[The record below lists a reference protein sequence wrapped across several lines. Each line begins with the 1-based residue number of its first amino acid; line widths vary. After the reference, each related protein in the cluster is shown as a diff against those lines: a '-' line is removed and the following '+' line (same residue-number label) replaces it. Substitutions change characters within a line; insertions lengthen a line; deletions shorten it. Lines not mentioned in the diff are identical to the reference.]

1 MTSVLVI
8 PMLLGAPALLIAA
21 CLKWT
26 VLQRA
31 GLVLLAFGSGIL
43 CSMVL
48 RSFNSDMLASIQA
61 TQTQITELSI
71 ALALPMLV
79 FSVDIRAAFSLAG
92 RTLWS
97 MFLAVLCVS
106 ALSVVL
112 ALLFA
117 DDISHMWQV
126 AGMAVGAYTGGG
138 PNMAAIK
145 AAIEGD
151 QAVFVTM
158 TTYDILLSAMY
169 LLFVL
174 ALAKPVFRHVLPA
187 FTRHSESQSGDQH
200 FAHMAD
206 ESAAAYRR
214 VLQTGFRKDT
224 FKSLFLAVLV
234 VAVSV
239 VLSQLLPAGMQSAGT
254 IVLIT
259 TLGLAC
265 SLSASVRRWAT
276 SFHLGMYLVL
286 VFCFTMG
293 SLTDVGI
300 FSRLDVALFS
310 YIGCLLIGSL
320 LLHALLCRLFRIDVD
335 TFLMASAAAIMSV
348 PFVPVVAGALRNPG
362 LIVPG
367 FAAAI
372 LGYVAGNYLGIGV
385 AFLTRWLLAA

>member
-1 MTSVLVI
+1 MRKHLRYTYIVVSIVALVVAGCVQ
-8 PMLLGAPALLIAA
+8 PASDEVAPTEVGNNAT
-21 CLKWT
+21 WT
-26 VLQRA
+26 VTPTDTVPPPPTDTPTA
-31 GLVLLAFGSGIL
+31 TFEIVEVTETPTATSTATPTEAVSGLVVEGTAIAQSD
-43 CSMVL
+43 VL
-48 RSFNSDMLASIQA
+48 
-61 TQTQITELSI
+61 
-71 ALALPMLV
+71 P
-79 FSVDIRAAFSLAG
+79 
-92 RTLWS
+92 
-97 MFLAVLCVS
+97 
-106 ALSVVL
+106 
-112 ALLFA
+112 
-117 DDISHMWQV
+117 
-126 AGMAVGAYTGGG
+126 
-138 PNMAAIK
+138 
-145 AAIEGD
+145 IEGD

-187 FTRHSESQSGDQH
+187 FTRHSESQSGDPH

-214 VLQTGFRKDT
+214 VLQAGFRKDT